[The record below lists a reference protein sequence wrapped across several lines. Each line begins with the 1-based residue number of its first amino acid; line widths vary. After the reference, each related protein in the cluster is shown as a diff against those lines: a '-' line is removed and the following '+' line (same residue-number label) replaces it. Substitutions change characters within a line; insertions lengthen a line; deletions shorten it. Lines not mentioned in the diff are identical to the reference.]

1 MLKMGVIHI
10 TWCREWTP
18 LRGEPEKEP
27 GLLQNKLILIHIYDA

>member
-1 MLKMGVIHI
+1 MLKSGGDSRNVVQF
-10 TWCREWTP
+10 